1 MWPYLFV
8 PVSHRLVDL
17 GGPPSPTE
25 NQPKSKE
32 VKKANKFL
40 KSIDKDITRVKNNL
54 GPVEGEGEDEEEGY
68 TLTTHNGEGLPVTT
82 RWAKFYLPYFLR
94 TKMIT

>member
-1 MWPYLFV
+1 M

-54 GPVEGEGEDEEEGY
+54 GPVEGEGEDEGMETGGNDVTLGRFDRKRRLYPVEGR
-68 TLTTHNGEGLPVTT
+68 GVADG
-82 RWAKFYLPYFLR
+82 
-94 TKMIT
+94 